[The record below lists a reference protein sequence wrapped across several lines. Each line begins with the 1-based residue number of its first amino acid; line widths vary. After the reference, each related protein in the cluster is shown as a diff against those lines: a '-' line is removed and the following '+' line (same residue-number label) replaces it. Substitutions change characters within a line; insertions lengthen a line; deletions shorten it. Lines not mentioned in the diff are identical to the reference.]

1 MLSPEQEELLAKIQ
15 KNLKVIT
22 NATLLLT
29 AAVMVLVYVMVVY
42 PDLGKEPQPIELA
55 KTQEPL
61 PEFENGIHLATGFKE
76 GENLNLVIANCTSC
90 HSAKMITQNFATRE
104 GWKTMIK
111 WMQET
116 QSLWDLGEGEPLIL
130 DYLAKYYA
138 PGEAGRRKPL
148 TNIDWY
154 ELED

>member
-1 MLSPEQEELLAKIQ
+1 MLSPEQGKLLAKIQ

-22 NATLLLT
+22 NGTLLLT
-29 AAVMVLVYVMVVY
+29 ALVMAIVYVMIH
-42 PDLGKEPQPIELA
+42 PDLGKNPQSTGLA
-55 KTQEPL
+55 TTQEPL

-90 HSAKMITQNFATRE
+90 HSPKMVTQNHATRD
-104 GWKTMIK
+104 GWKSMIR

-116 QSLWDLGEGEPLIL
+116 QNLWNLGENEPRIL
-130 DYLAKYYA
+130 DYLSKYYA
-138 PGEAGRRKPL
+138 PEKAGRRQPL